1 MTLQRLPSKLLTV
14 GHPAGHQAQP
24 PGAATSDERVTI
36 EIRGHRIGGGA
47 FGLIGAAPRGL
58 PSEVRLKIAQELAE
72 HGATMLHDGSA
83 SQMDPVFEPQTER
96 LELLAEMGRLTGLP
110 VAGGLMDPAQLEGLM
125 DVVDVVQVGA
135 FQMQNYTLLKELGRI
150 DRAVLLRRG
159 AANTL
164 DELLSAAEYVLS
176 GGNNRVMLCER
187 GIRTFERAYEAT
199 LDFAAIPI
207 LKERSSL
214 PVLVDP
220 SVARN
225 QHHREV
231 LSVAAAASGADGIVV
246 ELERNVGPFCEHV
259 LQAASVSSAAREP
272 IHAIG
277 DRIPQ
282 A

>member
-1 MTLQRLPSKLLTV
+1 MP
-14 GHPAGHQAQP
+14 
-24 PGAATSDERVTI
+24 DERAII
-36 EIRGHRIGGGA
+36 EIRGSRIGGGS
-47 FGLIGAAPRGL
+47 FGLIGAAPRSL

-72 HGATMLHDGSA
+72 AGATMLHDGSA
-83 SQMDPVFEPQTER
+83 SQMDPVFEPQAER
-96 LELLAEMGRLTGLP
+96 LELLAEMRRLTGLP
-110 VAGGLMDPAQLEGLM
+110 VAGGLMDPAQLEALL
-125 DVVDVVQVGA
+125 DVVDVVQVAA

-176 GGNNRVMLCER
+176 GGNDRVMFCER

-207 LKERSSL
+207 LKERSLL

-220 SVARN
+220 SVARSE
-225 QHHREV
+225 HHREA

-246 ELERNVGPFCEHV
+246 EMTRDVGGFCEHV
-259 LQAASVSSAAREP
+259 LRAAAVSFGARDP
-272 IHAIG
+272 DRAVG
-277 DRIPQ
+277 DRVAQ
-282 A
+282 T

>member
-1 MTLQRLPSKLLTV
+1 LRLTFRPPPSKLVPCVARPVIKLSR
-14 GHPAGHQAQP
+14 
-24 PGAATSDERVTI
+24 PGASMPDKRVSI
-36 EIRGHRIGGGA
+36 EIRGSRIGGGP

-58 PSEVRLKIAQELAE
+58 PSEVRLKIAQKLA
-72 HGATMLHDGSA
+72 HNGATMLHDGSA
-83 SQMDPVFEPQTER
+83 SQMNPVFEPHAER
-96 LELLAEMGRLTGLP
+96 LELLAEMRRLTGLP
-110 VAGGLMDPAQLEGLM
+110 VVGGLMDPAQLEGLI

-159 AANTL
+159 AANTI

-176 GGNNRVMLCER
+176 GGNDRVMLCER

-207 LKERSSL
+207 LKERSTL

-225 QHHREV
+225 ESHREA
-231 LSVAAAASGADGIVV
+231 LSVAAAACGADGIVV
-246 ELERNVGPFCEHV
+246 ELARNVGPFCEHV
-259 LQAASVSSAAREP
+259 LRAATASFETRGPVKRSGIR
-272 IHAIG
+272 
-277 DRIPQ
+277 
-282 A
+282 

>member
-1 MTLQRLPSKLLTV
+1 MSN
-14 GHPAGHQAQP
+14 
-24 PGAATSDERVTI
+24 ERVTI
-36 EIRGHRIGGGA
+36 ELRGSRIGGGA

-58 PSEVRLKIAQELAE
+58 SSEVRLRIAQELAAN
-72 HGATMLHDGSA
+72 GATMLHDGSA
-83 SQMDPVFEPQTER
+83 SQMDPVFEPQAER
-96 LELLAEMGRLTGLP
+96 LELLTEMRRLTGLP
-110 VAGGLMDPAQLEGLM
+110 VAGGLMDPAQLEGLI

-176 GGNNRVMLCER
+176 GGNDRVMFCER

-207 LKERSSL
+207 LKERSGL

-220 SVARN
+220 SVVRN
-225 QHHREV
+225 EGHREA

-246 ELERNVGPFCEHV
+246 ELARDVAPFCEHV
-259 LQAASVSSAAREP
+259 LMAAAVSSVAR
-272 IHAIG
+272 HG
-277 DRIPQ
+277 DRAIEDRLPQ
-282 A
+282 M